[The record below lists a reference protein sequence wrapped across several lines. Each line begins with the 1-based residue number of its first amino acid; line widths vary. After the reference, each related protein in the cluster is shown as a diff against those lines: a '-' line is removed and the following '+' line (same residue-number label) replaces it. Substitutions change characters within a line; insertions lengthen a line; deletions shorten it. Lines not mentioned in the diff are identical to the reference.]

1 MMKRQFNR
9 MRQQLSHPSSSG
21 RAQETA
27 EYLTEDLLQIEQRIE
42 PAKRAAHNV
51 HKRLVACLQGQY
63 GADMDKRVK
72 KLPLMAL
79 SVTMAESFKELDTDS
94 SLGKALEMSCFI
106 QSMLARTLAEFEI
119 ALERDV
125 LQPLNKWSEEELP
138 VILKHKKNLQKH
150 ILDWNTI
157 KSRLNQATRNS
168 GNTVSAGT
176 GPGASSAAIKLEN
189 LKEEEEETRRRVEQ
203 SKDEYMADLYH
214 FSTKED
220 SYAMYFIRLLEIQ
233 AEYHRKSLGSLDAT
247 LAELKETHS
256 QPDSPFP
263 TDAAVSGVY
272 GMPLETHLKTSGREI
287 ALPIE
292 ACVMMLLSSGMQ
304 EEGLFRLAAGASV
317 LRKLKYSLASG
328 SSTLEEFYADPHAV
342 AGALKCYLR
351 ELPQPLMTFELYD
364 DWLKAASV
372 KEPESRLEYLKDACS
387 RLPKD
392 NYNNLRYL
400 IRFLAKLA
408 EQQEVNKM
416 TPSNIAIV
424 LGPNLLWPQQTEGC
438 QVQLDMA
445 SVSSI
450 QVVGVV
456 EPLIQ
461 NADILFPGD
470 IDFNISGQFTPAL
483 DTKSCEAPT
492 TEEPTTS
499 LLPAE
504 PASPL
509 PVEKKDPEVAPG
521 TVPSKVTETPPETAA
536 SLPTPT
542 PAEDASRKAKR
553 TAPPRPT
560 ILPSLPPPRTL
571 FSGQQQT
578 KPPAPDSSIPK
589 ALPRR
594 SVAMPVRA
602 PSVPPPLPPQPVR
615 RLSRNA
621 PLSPKPPRS
630 NEASAAEEPPT
641 DDCSS
646 EMSKDSTPAITEPD
660 DPLSVG
666 GNSCPS
672 TPDLKAETLT
682 PLERSGEAG
691 AWSFRARMRIFAFP
705 SAIGLCEGCRGDAA
719 LPLSVAKAK
728 PRGEGFPPSLLSL
741 EPAHWRLAAVRQ
753 AGGGPRLAARR
764 GAGSGGQRRR
774 SMAGC
779 SRLSGASLREVLG
792 EAQGVLFDCDGVLWT
807 GERAVPGAPELLERL
822 SRHGKAALFVSNN
835 SRRSVAEL
843 ERRFSRLGF
852 PHVRG
857 EQVFSSALCSALFLR
872 QRLLGGGAEAGG
884 AGRVFVLGG
893 EGLRGELRDAGL
905 HLAGEE
911 GEGPAGEAPPV
922 RAVLVGYDDQ
932 FTFAK
937 LSKACAHLRDPQC
950 LLVATDPDPWHPLS
964 DGQRTP
970 GTGSLTAAVETASG
984 RKAIVVGKPNTYMF
998 ECIVERFGV
1007 DPSRMLMVGDR
1018 LETDILFGKN
1028 CGLDTVLTL
1037 TGVSR
1042 LEEAQ
1047 AYMASGSPAVKD
1059 LVPHYYVDSIA
1070 DLIPGLDE

>member
-9 MRQQLSHPSSSG
+9 MRQQLSHPSIGG

-51 HKRLVACLQGQY
+51 QKRLLACLQGQY

-79 SVTMAESFKELDTDS
+79 SMTMAESFKELDTDS
-94 SLGKALEMSCFI
+94 NLGKALEMSCFI
-106 QSMLARTLAEFEI
+106 QTMLARILAEFEM

-125 LQPLNKWSEEELP
+125 LQPLNKLSEEELP
-138 VILKHKKNLQKH
+138 TILKHKKNLQKH
-150 ILDWNTI
+150 ISDWNAI
-157 KSRLNQATRNS
+157 KSRLNQAAKNS
-168 GNTVSAGT
+168 SNNTSGAT
-176 GPGASSAAIKLEN
+176 GPGPSSAAIKLEN
-189 LKEEEEETRRRVEQ
+189 LKEEEEEMKRRVEQ

-220 SYAMYFIRLLEIQ
+220 SYAKYFIKLMEIQ
-233 AEYHRKSLGSLDAT
+233 AEYHRKSLESLDTT
-247 LAELKETHS
+247 LAEVKETHN

-263 TDAAVSGVY
+263 RDAAVVGVY
-272 GMPLETHLKTSGREI
+272 GMPLETHLKASGREI
-287 ALPIE
+287 AVPIE
-292 ACVMMLLSSGMQ
+292 ACVMMLLASGMK

-317 LRKLKYSLASG
+317 LKKLKYSLACGSG
-328 SSTLEEFYADPHAV
+328 ALGEFYADPHAV

-364 DWLKAASV
+364 DWLKTASI
-372 KEPESRLEYLKDACS
+372 KEPENRLEHLRDTCS

-392 NYNNLRYL
+392 NYNNMRYL

-470 IDFNISGQFTPAL
+470 IDFDVSGLFTPPSDIKDRDVSA
-483 DTKSCEAPT
+483 A
-492 TEEPTTS
+492 EEPASS
-499 LLPAE
+499 LLSAE
-504 PASPL
+504 PASPR
-509 PVEKKDPEVAPG
+509 PG
-521 TVPSKVTETPPETAA
+521 ES
-536 SLPTPT
+536 
-542 PAEDASRKAKR
+542 
-553 TAPPRPT
+553 PPRPSN
-560 ILPSLPPPRTL
+560 LPVTGLPAT
-571 FSGQQQT
+571 
-578 KPPAPDSSIPK
+578 
-589 ALPRR
+589 
-594 SVAMPVRA
+594 
-602 PSVPPPLPPQPVR
+602 
-615 RLSRNA
+615 
-621 PLSPKPPRS
+621 
-630 NEASAAEEPPT
+630 
-641 DDCSS
+641 
-646 EMSKDSTPAITEPD
+646 
-660 DPLSVG
+660 
-666 GNSCPS
+666 
-672 TPDLKAETLT
+672 
-682 PLERSGEAG
+682 
-691 AWSFRARMRIFAFP
+691 
-705 SAIGLCEGCRGDAA
+705 
-719 LPLSVAKAK
+719 
-728 PRGEGFPPSLLSL
+728 
-741 EPAHWRLAAVRQ
+741 RLAAEPGSSSVSPDAPCRR
-753 AGGGPRLAARR
+753 APRLVLLRRRLPSVRHGGAALLI
-764 GAGSGGQRRR
+764 GPGGSGGGGGRGGAGVAAAVRAAGR
-774 SMAGC
+774 SMADC
-779 SRLSGASLREVLG
+779 KRLSGSCLREVLG
-792 EAQGVLFDCDGVLWT
+792 EAQGILFDCDGVLWT

-822 SRHGKAALFVSNN
+822 SRNGKAALFVSNN
-835 SRRSVAEL
+835 SRRSVPEL

-852 PHVRG
+852 RGVRA
-857 EQVFSSALCSALFLR
+857 EQVFSSALCSALYLR
-872 QRLLGGGAEAGG
+872 QRLLGGESGSGDSPPAGC
-884 AGRVFVLGG
+884 VFVLGG

-905 HLAGEE
+905 RLAGEGGGGDDDE
-911 GEGPAGEAPPV
+911 EDPAGHERLPV
-922 RAVLVGYDDQ
+922 RAVVVGYDDQ

-937 LSKACAHLRDPQC
+937 LTEACAYLRDPQC

-964 DGQRTP
+964 SGQRTP

-984 RKAIVVGKPNTYMF
+984 RKAMVIGKPNTYMF

-1028 CGLDTVLTL
+1028 CGLETVLTL
-1037 TGVSR
+1037 TGVSN

-1047 AYMASGSPAVKD
+1047 AYMASDSPAAKD